1 MSELEAK
8 TNAAVLE
15 GTSDFNEA
23 DYLNVQIPSVD
34 ERRLRHAMKIQSG
47 EGLPA
52 TARKIYRD
60 IKQFT
65 VDGPLDEAT
74 ITLWAYEIFKSGA
87 KVGVLERKGFNGRS
101 GKKPKV
107 ESPRR

>member
-1 MSELEAK
+1 MADDQDPVVER
-8 TNAAVLE
+8 
-15 GTSDFNEA
+15 FNEA
-23 DYLNVQIPSVD
+23 DFLDVQIPSVD
-34 ERRLRHAMKIQSG
+34 ERRLRHAMKLKSG

-65 VDGPLDEAT
+65 VDGPMDDAT

-87 KVGVLERKGFNGRS
+87 RPSDLERKGFNGRS
-101 GKKPKV
+101 GKPARV
-107 ESPRR
+107 EKGRR